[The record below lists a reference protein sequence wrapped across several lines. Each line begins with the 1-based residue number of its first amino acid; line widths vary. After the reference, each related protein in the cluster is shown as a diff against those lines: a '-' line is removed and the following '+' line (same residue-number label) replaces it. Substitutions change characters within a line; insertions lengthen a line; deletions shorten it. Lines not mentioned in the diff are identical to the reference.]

1 MKPVFVT
8 PFLSMKALHVL
19 LMLAFFAGA
28 TCSCKKDA
36 ASVIADARK
45 EQQDAIKEL
54 DTAFGKLKEGNA
66 EVVDFRLLKEA
77 LPERVQGM
85 ERVSHNGQKTGIAG
99 LNVSTADA
107 EYRDGDK
114 YISITLLDSG
124 GLGAVMAGLA
134 AWSKVEMDKETEDGY
149 ERTTM
154 TDGKKAY
161 EKYNRTTM
169 AGEIAII
176 AAERFLISVKGENVT
191 EEDLSK
197 AISKIKVNP

>member
-1 MKPVFVT
+1 MKQVLVN
-8 PFLSMKALHVL
+8 PFHGMKATQIL
-19 LMLAFFAGA
+19 LMLAFFTGILF
-28 TCSCKKDA
+28 SCKKDP
-36 ASVIADARK
+36 ASVIADARQ

-54 DTAFGKLKEGNA
+54 DIAFGKLKENST

-85 ERVSHNGQKTGIAG
+85 ERVSHNGQKAGIAG
-99 LNVSTADA
+99 INVATADA

-114 YISITLLDSG
+114 HISITLLDSG

-134 AWSKVEMDKETEDGY
+134 SWSKVEVDKETDEGY

-169 AGEIAII
+169 SGEIAII
-176 AAERFLISVKGENVT
+176 AAERFLINVKGENVT

-197 AISKIKVNP
+197 TISKIKVNP